1 MVESDLKFS
10 KLSKSKEEYEKEQ
23 KEIDSLESKDVTEEL
38 VKLKLSQLWM
48 EESFDPGY
56 EFE

>member
-1 MVESDLKFS
+1 MGV
-10 KLSKSKEEYEKEQ
+10 YEREKR
-23 KEIDSLESKDVTEEL
+23 EIERLDPKDVTEEL